1 MENHNCSVYVIGI
14 LAFVFDNQSC
24 FFFSKKIIYCV
35 YVNIMISTAMFWLLA
50 KNKARCWHFMWTEP
64 SNANHY
70 PCEAQMSKRGTEG
83 LRTLPRIKRKI
94 TSEAGISNFWTEKQ
108 NVCRPGC
115 ALWCMERNEDRGY
128 RISRR
133 LPTCW
138 RSSSRDLTV
147 FQIWSCRAGEPG
159 SLKCSLWEGDP

>member
-1 MENHNCSVYVIGI
+1 MPLRQQTSPLLKSVLDITFLEIQFGSALNFIPIFFAWKLKEMENHNCSVYVIGI

-24 FFFSKKIIYCV
+24 FFFFKKIIYCV

-64 SNANHY
+64 LDANHY

-108 NVCRPGC
+108 NRVPT
-115 ALWCMERNEDRGY
+115 
-128 RISRR
+128 R
-133 LPTCW
+133 L
-138 RSSSRDLTV
+138 
-147 FQIWSCRAGEPG
+147 
-159 SLKCSLWEGDP
+159 CSLMHGA